1 MEQLEL
7 DEIEYKTFCKVRPS
21 LLSTTSTLSR
31 IRGFS
36 IIILECLKGGY
47 LRSSEIYEITGKPC
61 SYVNRYLYNLRK
73 YGLIERVEDFW
84 ILTEKGTDFLE
95 YYEYFIKNKNR
106 IRKFN
111 ETLMKDNRKFNER
124 CNRKKEDSLCADTS
138 IKAFR
143 RNSRQIQIEPFL
155 RNSNLDDLEKAVV
168 EVLITHYN
176 KTGSK
181 FIMVKD
187 QYELAEK
194 LNANPSDLPNALK
207 NLRQDGII
215 YIFKD
220 KTFNC
225 WKIGLKK
232 QFLERLGIKSEKI

>member
-1 MEQLEL
+1 MN
-7 DEIEYKTFCKVRPS
+7 DP

-36 IIILECLKGGY
+36 IIILECLKDGY
-47 LRSSEIYEITGKPC
+47 LRSSEICEITGKSY
-61 SYVNRYLYNLRK
+61 SYVCRYLYNLQN
-73 YGLIERVEDFW
+73 YGLIEKVEDFW
-84 ILTEKGTDFLE
+84 ILTEKGADFLE
-95 YYEYFIKNKNR
+95 YYECFVKNKNR
-106 IRKFN
+106 IRKN
-111 ETLMKDNRKFNER
+111 TERILKVNRKNTER
-124 CNRKKEDSLCADTS
+124 CNRKKEDSLCAETS
-138 IKAFR
+138 FKAFR
-143 RNSRQIQIEPFL
+143 RKTRQIQIEPFL
-155 RNSNLDDLEKAVV
+155 RNCNLDDLEKAVV
-168 EVLITHYN
+168 EVLIEHYN

-187 QYELAEK
+187 QYELAER

-232 QFLERLGIKSEKI
+232 AFLEALRHACD

>member
-1 MEQLEL
+1 MTEL
-7 DEIEYKTFCKVRPS
+7 SI
-21 LLSTTSTLSR
+21 LSTTSTLSR

-36 IIILECLKGGY
+36 LTILFCLKDGH

-84 ILTEKGTDFLE
+84 ILTEKGADFIE
-95 YYEYFIKNKNR
+95 YYECFVKNKNR
-106 IRKFN
+106 IRKIN
-111 ETLMKDNRKFNER
+111 ERLMKVNRKINER
-124 CNRKKEDSLCADTS
+124 CNRKKKDSLCAETS
-138 IKAFR
+138 IKACR
-143 RNSRQIQIEPFL
+143 RKTRQIQIEPFL

-168 EVLITHYN
+168 EVLIEHYN
-176 KTGSK
+176 RTGSK

-187 QYELAEK
+187 QYELAER
-194 LNANPSDLPNALK
+194 LNCNPSELPNALK

-215 YIFKD
+215 YVFKD
-220 KTFNC
+220 KTFGY

-232 QFLERLGIKSEKI
+232 AFLELLKEC